1 MDLNAWNE
9 LVPQLIDAQ
18 GEYNQ
23 EIWNLANNTVYGF
36 NPTNSESRVT
46 FYDVV
51 NMVNGEAVATFGTG
65 DTIYIRSQDDA
76 GLPPKML
83 ACHSSTTTPHSI
95 QVQSLAYG
103 AMVVPM
109 IGMMMV
115 FQNRMR
121 SHLMRASKD
130 SDDDGVGD
138 NTDAFPVIR

>member
-1 MDLNAWNE
+1 MDLPMHGMNMCINW
-9 LVPQLIDAQ
+9 IDAQ

-46 FYDVV
+46 FYDVI

-76 GLPPKML
+76 GLPLEGVGM
-83 ACHSSTTTPHSI
+83 
-95 QVQSLAYG
+95 SLVYDYSAFNTG
-103 AMVVPM
+103 AILGIWGKVVPM

-115 FQNRMR
+115 FQDRMI
-121 SHLMRASKD
+121 SPLMHASKQIQMMT
-130 SDDDGVGD
+130 V
-138 NTDAFPVIR
+138 